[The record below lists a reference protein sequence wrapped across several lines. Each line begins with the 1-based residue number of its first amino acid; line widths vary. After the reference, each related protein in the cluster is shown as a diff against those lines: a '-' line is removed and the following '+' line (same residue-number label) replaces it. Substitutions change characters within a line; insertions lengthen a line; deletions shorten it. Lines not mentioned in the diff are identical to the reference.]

1 MRADARRNY
10 ERVVEVAV
18 ELVAKHGESASLE
31 EIARRAG
38 VGSATLHRH
47 FKNRYELLE
56 AVFRERVDALCARGE
71 ALIEAE
77 SAADALQAW
86 LRAVVR
92 HAAANRGLGA
102 SLLDGTRDPELARD
116 SHARIFQT
124 GQRLLDRAQAERAV
138 RANVRAADLFA
149 LVNGIAL
156 ATEGERDGEERAD
169 RLLGLAFDGVTSD
182 PGRA

>member
-56 AVFRERVDALCARGE
+56 AVFRERVEALCARGE
-71 ALIEAE
+71 EVLESDSPANALLE
-77 SAADALQAW
+77 W

-102 SLLDGTRDPELARD
+102 LLLDGSRDPELARE
-116 SHARIFQT
+116 SHARIFEV
-124 GQRLLDRAQAERAV
+124 GERLLVRAQQARAV
-138 RANVRAADLFA
+138 REAVVIADVFA

-156 ATEGERDGEERAD
+156 ATEREHDGADRAD
-169 RLLGLAFDGVTSD
+169 RLLALAFDGI
-182 PGRA
+182 RAST

>member
-10 ERVVEVAV
+10 ERVVAVAV
-18 ELVAKHGESASLE
+18 DLVAKHGESASLE

-47 FKNRYELLE
+47 FKSRYELLE
-56 AVFRERVDALCARGE
+56 VVFRDRVDALCTRGE
-71 ALIEAE
+71 QLLEAE

-102 SLLDGTRDPELARD
+102 SLLDGTRDPDLARE
-116 SHARIFQT
+116 SHARIFEV
-124 GQRLLDRAQAERAV
+124 GKRLLERAQRDRAVGQKVEI
-138 RANVRAADLFA
+138 ADLFA

-169 RLLGLAFDGVTSD
+169 RLLALAFDGI
-182 PGRA
+182 RAST